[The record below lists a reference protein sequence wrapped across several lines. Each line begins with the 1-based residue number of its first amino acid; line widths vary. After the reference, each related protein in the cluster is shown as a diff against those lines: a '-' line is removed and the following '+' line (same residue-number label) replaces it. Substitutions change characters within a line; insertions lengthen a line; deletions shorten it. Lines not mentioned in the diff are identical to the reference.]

1 MRLQQLQR
9 QQEQLDR
16 ERSEHAARSQHR
28 RQQRAQQHQHEQHQQ
43 QELQQQQQQQQV
55 NAVQSHDSDIPSYS
69 APAENSGINVGSDGY
84 AVEKKISSNENGNG
98 SGDRGVG
105 TSGEPPVLNKVVPVD
120 VSKIYLFIDQ
130 VIKY

>member
-28 RQQRAQQHQHEQHQQ
+28 RQQREEQQQHQHQQH
-43 QELQQQQQQQQV
+43 EHHQQQQQV
-55 NAVQSHDSDIPSYS
+55 NAVESHDSDIPSYS